1 MARIANVAFEA
12 WMTDVAPGCGRRQGG
27 RIDGG
32 KGRLV
37 ALENFLQPAIQ
48 VLCGAVSSES
58 ASRILH
64 WKGAVA
70 RPYAQLQLP
79 NGLAACRH
87 KMPVL
92 QSCNANAN
100 SKDVQ
105 CFSCDREMRC

>member
-48 VLCGAVSSES
+48 LLCGAVSSKS

-64 WKGAVA
+64 FKSAVA
-70 RPYAQLQLP
+70 RTYA
-79 NGLAACRH
+79 AAAH

-92 QSCNANAN
+92 QTA
-100 SKDVQ
+100 KQ
-105 CFSCDREMRC
+105 MRTPRTFSASAVIATMRR

>member
-1 MARIANVAFEA
+1 MARIANVTFEA

-64 WKGAVA
+64 WKGA
-70 RPYAQLQLP
+70 QLQLP

-105 CFSCDREMRC
+105 CFSCDREMSC